1 MVAKKKIDLLKIIQE
16 IVGLNSKMRFAA
28 IIDAKGH
35 IREGIM
41 KKGQTSLNSQKEEE
55 HFCAQVAQ
63 RRTMRKEFD
72 RSLGKVRYI
81 HVEREKVSQLVIYT
95 KRNSVLKWMKTGVP
109 LIIIGVSMFILGLM
123 LFYLIDGGEILKF
136 IKNMGTFVGLS
147 GIGVTLAGILLY
159 LIKKNEQPIKENYDI

>member
-1 MVAKKKIDLLKIIQE
+1 MVAKKKIDLLGLVEK

-28 IIDAKGH
+28 IIDAKGN
-35 IREGIM
+35 ISEGIM

-63 RRTMRKEFD
+63 RRIMRKEFN

-95 KRNSVLKWMKTGVP
+95 KRNIVFFTMEPETPMSTKIQ
-109 LIIIGVSMFILGLM
+109 LIT
-123 LFYLIDGGEILKF
+123 K
-136 IKNMGTFVGLS
+136 
-147 GIGVTLAGILLY
+147 
-159 LIKKNEQPIKENYDI
+159 IKKITADI